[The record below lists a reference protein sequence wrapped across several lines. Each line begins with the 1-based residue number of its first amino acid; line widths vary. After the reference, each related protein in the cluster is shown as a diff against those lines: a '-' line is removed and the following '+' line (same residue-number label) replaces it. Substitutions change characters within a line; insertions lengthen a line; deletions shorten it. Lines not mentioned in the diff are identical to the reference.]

1 MLILLLIN
9 HKNIVKLLESADA
22 LAYLHSTA
30 SALIIHGDVKSSNI
44 FLDENFIT
52 EVSDFEASKLV
63 PKDKDQLATLV
74 QGTRDYLD
82 PEYPQTRQLTDRSDV
97 YSFGVVLLEL
107 LTGKNA
113 LYFARSKE
121 ERTLA
126 STFTL
131 AMEKRLSEI
140 LDNQVKRGRRRTD
153 SGSQST
159 RR

>member
-1 MLILLLIN
+1 MKSANIL
-9 HKNIVKLLESADA
+9 
-22 LAYLHSTA
+22 
-30 SALIIHGDVKSSNI
+30 
-44 FLDENFIT
+44 LDENFIT
-52 EVSDFEASKLV
+52 EVCDFGASKLV
-63 PKDKDQLATLV
+63 PKDKDQLAPLV

-82 PEYPQTRQLTDRSDV
+82 PEYPQTHQLTDKSDV

-113 LYFARSKE
+113 LYFTRSKE

-131 AMEKRLSEI
+131 VMEKWVSEI
-140 LDNQVKRGRRRTD
+140 LDNRVKRGRRRTD